1 MLLNTQGNDGNWL
14 LIDLN
19 NVIVSQGQGNF
30 GYNLSQ
36 SFYINQSSPLLI
48 ENIEIKFQKSLFS
61 NPIKDQLNIN
71 IENEM
76 IIIFLNFMI

>member
-1 MLLNTQGNDGNWL
+1 MNDYYGDGLSASQYGGNDGNWL

-36 SFYINQSSPLLI
+36 SF
-48 ENIEIKFQKSLFS
+48 
-61 NPIKDQLNIN
+61 
-71 IENEM
+71 M
-76 IIIFLNFMI
+76 